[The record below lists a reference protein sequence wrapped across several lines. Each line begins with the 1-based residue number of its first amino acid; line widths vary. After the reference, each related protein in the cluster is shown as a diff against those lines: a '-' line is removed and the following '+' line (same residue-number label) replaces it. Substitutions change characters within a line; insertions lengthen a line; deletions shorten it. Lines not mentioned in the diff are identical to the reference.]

1 MNRVLAMT
9 SINVD
14 YIYSIFKKIKTIP
27 MNDLMFF
34 IPHTIS
40 QGDSS
45 HGDSSHGDS
54 STCIMNYKEEYES
67 FLSFLNKKE
76 MIMRER
82 ELLFYKKHLQL
93 CLEQLHS
100 QDIFFYFHIDNLYI
114 HGKSK
119 MPLLNKF
126 DNSCILDT
134 DSMKNHQHIKRLFSK
149 PIKNKYVPFSMF
161 FFHFVAFS
169 LCSENKGDSKAVSIY
184 ELYDNNV
191 SIFYEWNREELKE
204 VENIVKEGKDYEGIF
219 NYYIEHKELWFQWD
233 FILLEKGFMKIM

>member
-1 MNRVLAMT
+1 
-9 SINVD
+9 
-14 YIYSIFKKIKTIP
+14 
-27 MNDLMFF
+27 
-34 IPHTIS
+34 
-40 QGDSS
+40 
-45 HGDSSHGDS
+45 
-54 STCIMNYKEEYES
+54 
-67 FLSFLNKKE
+67 
-76 MIMRER
+76 
-82 ELLFYKKHLQL
+82 
-93 CLEQLHS
+93 
-100 QDIFFYFHIDNLYI
+100 
-114 HGKSK
+114 
-119 MPLLNKF
+119 
-126 DNSCILDT
+126 
-134 DSMKNHQHIKRLFSK
+134 MKNHQHIKRIFSK